1 VLEIQIVP
9 GQDPR
14 EAAAARDACDLLA
27 PPPPHRSDQDL
38 REIYDRWVGQRLCL
52 MEMGYTPTE
61 PPSFEQFLSDW
72 RGRGPWTPI
81 DGVNVDAWSADE
93 YRAAK
98 ERCVLEF
105 LEL

>member
-1 VLEIQIVP
+1 
-9 GQDPR
+9 
-14 EAAAARDACDLLA
+14 
-27 PPPPHRSDQDL
+27 
-38 REIYDRWVGQRLCL
+38 
-52 MEMGYTPTE
+52 MGYTPTE